1 MVLTKINPK
10 GNYDCWSSSWLR
22 EIQKKNFCTN
32 IGEPLFE
39 NEEVK
44 LWKIVLEP
52 GERLPFRKHLN
63 AYSCNCLTDGLL
75 LSRNINGAVDLL
87 RFERGETFFRQ
98 CEEEAVHDL
107 ENIGEHT
114 MKVTIVEEKLAL
126 TNDNCSRLF

>member
-1 MVLTKINPK
+1 M
-10 GNYDCWSSSWLR
+10 
-22 EIQKKNFCTN
+22 
-32 IGEPLFE
+32 
-39 NEEVK
+39 
-44 LWKIVLEP
+44 LEP
-52 GERLPFRKHLN
+52 GERLPFRRHLN
-63 AYSCNCLTDGLL
+63 AFSCNCLTDGLL

-126 TNDNCSRLF
+126 TNDNCSPLF